1 MTQTRKFVDATN
13 EGKSV
18 GLATI
23 DVDVKHCDWNRIR
36 LDQWKTIAQVTASEN
51 QINVLIRIKTEFFC
65 STPYCT
71 ELSLKST
78 TQLISIRLVQME
90 EFEFEPGSAGWAVRM
105 RPPCDVRNFFLFET
119 EKSYNWIVD
128 RLNKKQHSE

>member
-51 QINVLIRIKTEFFC
+51 QINVL
-65 STPYCT
+65 
-71 ELSLKST
+71 
-78 TQLISIRLVQME
+78 
-90 EFEFEPGSAGWAVRM
+90 VRKK
-105 RPPCDVRNFFLFET
+105 LL
-119 EKSYNWIVD
+119 EKVL
-128 RLNKKQHSE
+128 LNPLLCRTFPMLDNTVN